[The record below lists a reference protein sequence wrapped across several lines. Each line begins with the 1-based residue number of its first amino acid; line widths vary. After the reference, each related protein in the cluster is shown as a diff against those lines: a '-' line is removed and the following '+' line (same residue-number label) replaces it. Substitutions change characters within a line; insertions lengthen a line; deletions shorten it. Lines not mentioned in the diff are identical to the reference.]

1 MKKAITHMLFYK
13 NIELIHKEEY
23 LYADGKE
30 WAYIG
35 LRHRPD
41 NEYIGIYLKYLK
53 DYNCR

>member
-1 MKKAITHMLFYK
+1 MLFYK